1 MNSLHLFC
9 CLATLVKFVSAP
21 IVVPREFGIQDLL
34 LAILSPVMA
43 VINWSFRFLLPC
55 LFSSSSLV
63 APSTFLNDGALAIAL
78 LGVLRLGRF
87 TNLNI
92 GNIMGFRSG
101 VVLQEREGVG
111 EGHEH
116 LLHKLFSK

>member
-1 MNSLHLFC
+1 MNQL
-9 CLATLVKFVSAP
+9 KIP
-21 IVVPREFGIQDLL
+21 
-34 LAILSPVMA
+34 
-43 VINWSFRFLLPC
+43 
-55 LFSSSSLV
+55 SLV